1 MDFASYKPDRLRL
14 LYMAYKKLGSEIY
27 AELDPEGRLEH
38 CNLQRATNMIPD
50 LVHKL
55 PNDRQA
61 HICNKLD
68 QAIARRMECEKHY
81 KYAPER
87 KKQNHQTYISFLRKI
102 QEQLSEWQQLEEE
115 VQPAE
120 ETTKQEKETTSAE
133 DERADNVGPFLT
145 PAQLDFL
152 DFLEIVVGI
161 AEKAAA
167 LWVDVA
173 HHKLPSW
180 VASTL
185 SNILLREAENVV
197 NITRLLDIDGGSTP
211 WDASK
216 STPQLTQKWVETMDG
231 ISDAGAAWHKLV
243 ATVASFW
250 PTVDPFLYGW
260 LSELPFLTPPYFAY
274 LLLHASK
281 ALQSSEMLN
290 PTSVAQVP
298 FAVLVGVYFCTLVVK
313 DCQTDGTSGEVNR
326 ELFTAERNALCA
338 LLDES
343 QAILPR
349 MIAEQSLTDQQ
360 ADESRQMIDKA
371 KIWARDYADLISLG
385 QIHSWARIQWFH
397 WHVRIVASNTV
408 PLQAFLY
415 LCEKQ
420 RLEIPGSTNDEYEH
434 LLGGLMTD
442 SRIAPLLL
450 RGGRPTTVSECVQAL
465 QNWCVMVEDSDATV
479 SSVDFEERLIKR
491 RELVTKSI
499 QGRISDLLGIRIAE
513 CQYGLPHDIRARV
526 SAREGNDDEAL
537 QRYLVWETSAPNCL
551 KLEHA
556 LSKTLRELP
565 EWKDRLAAAV
575 QMRLSASESY
585 NEWRK
590 KIIAVID
597 HGLHALAKNKPKIL
611 VGFVKYEIPRSFEIC
626 ILKLAL
632 KAPGHEESLK
642 ALFTDT
648 FRPFAILSSSYADEL
663 FDMTMQGWL
672 EIFNTFEIES
682 LSREFLV
689 EQTARL
695 FCLQQLSQGTD
706 HRQRKKKIKTPRK
719 ANDKLQDKDRK
730 SQSEVIGGLLK
741 AFLEEARSVLEEV
754 YGKSSG
760 KTAGDTER
768 KLQEF
773 GIQDAATAV

>member
-1 MDFASYKPDRLRL
+1 
-14 LYMAYKKLGSEIY
+14 MAYKKLGSEIY
-27 AELDPEGRLEH
+27 AELDPGGRLEH
-38 CNLQRATNMIPD
+38 CNLQRATNLIPD

-55 PNDRQA
+55 PNDRRA
-61 HICNKLD
+61 HIGNKLGE
-68 QAIARRMECEKHY
+68 AIARRMECEKHY
-81 KYAPER
+81 KDAPEW
-87 KKQNHQTYISFLRKI
+87 KKRNHQTYISFLRKI
-102 QEQLSEWQQLEEE
+102 QEQLSESQQLEEE

-120 ETTKQEKETTSAE
+120 EATKQEKETSSAE
-133 DERADNVGPFLT
+133 DEWADNVGPFLT

-152 DFLEIVVGI
+152 DFLEIVVRI
-161 AEKAAA
+161 AQKAAA

-185 SNILLREAENVV
+185 SNILLREAENMI
-197 NITRLLDIDGGSTP
+197 NITRLLDIGGESTP

-216 STPQLTQKWVETMDG
+216 CTPQLTQKWAETMDRT
-231 ISDAGAAWHKLV
+231 SDAGAAWHKLV
-243 ATVASFW
+243 ATVPSFW
-250 PTVDPFLYGW
+250 PIVDPFLHGW
-260 LSELPFLTPPYFAY
+260 ISELPFLIPPYFVRM
-274 LLLHASK
+274 LLHASK

-298 FAVLVGVYFCTLVVK
+298 LIVLVGVYFCALVAK
-313 DCQTDGTSGEVNR
+313 DCQTHGTSGEVNR
-326 ELFTAERNALCA
+326 ELLTAERNALCT

-371 KIWARDYADLISLG
+371 KIWACDYADLISLG
-385 QIHSWARIQWFH
+385 QIHSWARMQWFH
-397 WHVRIVASNTV
+397 WHVRIVASNAA

-420 RLEIPGSTNDEYEH
+420 RLEIPGGTDDEYEH

-450 RGGRPTTVSECVQAL
+450 RGRRPTTVSECVQAQ
-465 QNWCVMVEDSDATV
+465 QNWCVMVEDSDVTV
-479 SSVDFEERLIKR
+479 SSIDFEERLIKR

-499 QGRISDLLGIRIAE
+499 QGRISNLLGVRIAE
-513 CQYGLPHDIRARV
+513 CQYGLTRDIRARV
-526 SAREGNDDEAL
+526 SAREGNEDEAL
-537 QRYLVWETSAPNCL
+537 QRYLIWETSAPNCL

-556 LSKTLRELP
+556 LSNALRERP
-565 EWKDRLAAAV
+565 EWKDKLAAAV
-575 QMRLSASESY
+575 QMRLSASESFDK
-585 NEWRK
+585 WRK

-597 HGLHALAKNKPKIL
+597 HGLHALVKNKPKMQ

-632 KAPGHEESLK
+632 KAPGCEESLK
-642 ALFTDT
+642 ALFADT
-648 FRPFAILSSSYADEL
+648 FKPFAILSSSYADEL
-663 FDMTMQGWL
+663 FDVTMEGWL

-689 EQTARL
+689 EQAARL

-706 HRQRKKKIKTPRK
+706 HRQKKKKNKTQRK
-719 ANDKLQDKDRK
+719 ANNNLRDKDRK

-741 AFLEEARSVLEEV
+741 AFLEEARPVLEEV
-754 YGKSSG
+754 YGKSPG
-760 KTAGDTER
+760 TTAGHPER
-768 KLQEF
+768 KL
-773 GIQDAATAV
+773 